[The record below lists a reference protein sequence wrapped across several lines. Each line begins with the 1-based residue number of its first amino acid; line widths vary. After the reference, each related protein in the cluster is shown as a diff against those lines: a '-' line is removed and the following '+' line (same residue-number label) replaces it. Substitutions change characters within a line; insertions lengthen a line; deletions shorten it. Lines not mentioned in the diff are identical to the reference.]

1 MPAAVI
7 GLGAILVIK
16 SKGRG
21 PHGLLL
27 GDQGK
32 EKVPAS
38 DSPAELGIRSVGSGS
53 EFQVGRIGRV
63 YKELLQKLHGLGGHK
78 GLQQDARDTKGFSRV
93 EKNPLLVGFFPRL
106 RCMKVPVGLVI
117 YQHWCSVCGN

>member
-38 DSPAELGIRSVGSGS
+38 DSPAELGVRSVGSGC
-53 EFQVGRIGRV
+53 ELQVGRVGRV
-63 YKELLQKLHGLGGHK
+63 YKEFLQKLHRFGGHK

-93 EKNPLLVGFFPRL
+93 EENPLLVGLVPRL
-106 RCMKVPVGLVI
+106 CCMKVLVGLMI
-117 YQHWCSVCGN
+117 Y